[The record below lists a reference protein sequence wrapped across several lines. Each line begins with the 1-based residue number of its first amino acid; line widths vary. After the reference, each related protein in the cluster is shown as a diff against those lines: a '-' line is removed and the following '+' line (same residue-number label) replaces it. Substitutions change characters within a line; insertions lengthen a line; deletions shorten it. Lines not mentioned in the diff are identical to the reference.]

1 MKSTKFSLKLIF
13 SIIGISL
20 TLSCQKYPE
29 GPSFSLRSAQDRIA
43 REWEIETIE
52 RNGQD
57 ISATFSEFSMKL
69 QSSGL
74 ANWSYT
80 TAGNTVAR
88 EGNWELTDNARNV
101 VFNWGADIEEM
112 NILRLTAKELWM
124 EKEADTVNY
133 FYKLKSQN

>member
-1 MKSTKFSLKLIF
+1 MKSTKFFIKVIF

-43 REWEIETIE
+43 REWEVESIEQ
-52 RNGQD
+52 NGQD
-57 ISATFSEFSMKL
+57 ISATFSEFSLEL

-74 ANWSYT
+74 AKWNYT
-80 TAGNTVAR
+80 TSGNSISK

-112 NILRLTAKELWM
+112 NILRLTAKELWV

-133 FYKLKSQN
+133 FYKFKSKN